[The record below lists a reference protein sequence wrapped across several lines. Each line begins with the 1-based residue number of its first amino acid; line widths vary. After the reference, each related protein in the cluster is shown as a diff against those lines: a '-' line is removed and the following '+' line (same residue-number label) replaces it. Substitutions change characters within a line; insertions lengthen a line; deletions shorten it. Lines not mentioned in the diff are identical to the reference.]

1 MVDDATILY
10 FLEKFIIGI
19 LIFIRITGIFISA
32 PFFKSSSIPTQV
44 KIMISVILATVIT
57 HAYHQETPAID
68 FHLWNLVPIVF
79 KELLV
84 GLLIGFAA
92 NFVFF
97 AAKMAG
103 GLIDLDMGYQTSL
116 LFDRDAGSPS
126 LMGGFKE
133 LIILMI
139 FLIIN
144 GHHYLIE
151 GIYLS
156 VKAVPLT
163 QFEITETTLDLL
175 MKGSTT
181 VFILAVKMSSP
192 ILVSLFLTNLSLALL
207 ARVAPQTNI
216 FILSFQL
223 KIAVGLIVLLGSVS
237 LFVWV
242 SKLALEPLQ
251 EDLVRFILSLWG
263 GRV

>member
-1 MVDDATILY
+1 MITDETILY

-19 LIFIRITGIFISA
+19 LIFIRITGIFITA
-32 PFFKSSSIPTQV
+32 PFLKSSAIQPQV
-44 KIMISVILATVIT
+44 KIMLSVIIATVVT
-57 HAYHQETPAID
+57 HAYHLDTPSID
-68 FHLWNLVPIVF
+68 FHLWNLIPIVF
-79 KELLV
+79 KELLIGV
-84 GLLIGFAA
+84 LIGFFS
-92 NFVFF
+92 NTIFF

-103 GLIDLDMGYQTSL
+103 GLIDLDMGYQTSI
-116 LFDRDAGSPS
+116 LFDRDSGSPS
-126 LMGGFKE
+126 LVGGFKE
-133 LIILMI
+133 LIILMV
-139 FLIIN
+139 FLFIN
-144 GHHYLIE
+144 GHHYIIE

-163 QFEITETTLDLL
+163 QFEITQTTLDLL
-175 MKGSTT
+175 MKGATT
-181 VFILAVKMSSP
+181 VFILAVKMSAP
-192 ILVSLFLTNLSLALL
+192 VLVSLFLTNMSLALL

-223 KIAVGLIVLLGSVS
+223 KIAVGLVVLFGSVS
-237 LFVWV
+237 LFIWV